1 MYAHPLVT
9 RIDSGIVWA
18 LPTEEE
24 KEIFN
29 KREDLEDMW
38 ISIYKESIDT

>member
-1 MYAHPLVT
+1 MHAHPRVT
-9 RIDSGIVWA
+9 RIDFGIVWV
-18 LPTEEE
+18 LPAEEE

-29 KREDLEDMW
+29 KREDIEDLW